1 VPERGAADQVREVL
15 EAADRV
21 RAQAEADAER
31 TRGAVGRVG
40 ERADE
45 LRRRLDELSA
55 AMTEAIAGLREELE
69 ALAAAEPEAAPPK
82 AKPAKPAPAPA
93 EPEPAPAPAEPEPAP
108 APAEPEPALE
118 PAEEAAALAAEPAA
132 TPEAPAPEGARL
144 LALKMALDGR
154 SRDETAAYLRDN
166 FELDD
171 PEALLDEVYAQAGS

>member
-55 AMTEAIAGLREELE
+55 AVTEAIAGLREELE
-69 ALAAAEPEAAPPK
+69 ALAAAEAEAAPPK
-82 AKPAKPAPAPA
+82 AKPAKPTPAPA
-93 EPEPAPAPAEPEPAP
+93 EA
-108 APAEPEPALE
+108 EPALE
-118 PAEEAAALAAEPAA
+118 PAEEAAALAAEPAPS
-132 TPEAPAPEGARL
+132 PEAPAPEGARL

>member
-1 VPERGAADQVREVL
+1 VAEQRGAADQVREVL

-21 RAQAEADAER
+21 RAQADADARR
-31 TRGAVGRVG
+31 TRGAVDRVG
-40 ERADE
+40 ERAEE

-55 AMTEAIAGLREELE
+55 AVTEAIAGLREELE
-69 ALAAAEPEAAPPK
+69 SLREEAEAAPVPAKPDVAAAVAAEPTP
-82 AKPAKPAPAPA
+82 
-93 EPEPAPAPAEPEPAP
+93 
-108 APAEPEPALE
+108 
-118 PAEEAAALAAEPAA
+118 

-154 SRDETAAYLRDN
+154 PRDETAAYLRDN

>member
-1 VPERGAADQVREVL
+1 MREVL

-21 RAQAEADAER
+21 RAQAEADAQH
-31 TRGAVGRVG
+31 TRGAVDRVG

-55 AMTEAIAGLREELE
+55 AVTEAIAGLREELE
-69 ALAAAEPEAAPPK
+69 ALREKAEPAAGI
-82 AKPAKPAPAPA
+82 
-93 EPEPAPAPAEPEPAP
+93 
-108 APAEPEPALE
+108 
-118 PAEEAAALAAEPAA
+118 PAEEAAALAAEPTPA
-132 TPEAPAPEGARL
+132 PEAPAPEGARL

>member
-1 VPERGAADQVREVL
+1 VREVL

-21 RAQAEADAER
+21 RAQAEADAQR
-31 TRGAVGRVG
+31 TRGAVDRVG
-40 ERADE
+40 ERADQ

-55 AMTEAIAGLREELE
+55 AVAEAIAGLREELE
-69 ALAAAEPEAAPPK
+69 GLREEAEPEPEAAP
-82 AKPAKPAPAPA
+82 ALAPA
-93 EPEPAPAPAEPEPAP
+93 EEV
-108 APAEPEPALE
+108 
-118 PAEEAAALAAEPAA
+118 AALAAEPTPA
-132 TPEAPAPEGARL
+132 PEAPAPEGARL